1 MNNKNVEKN
10 THPTN
15 NYRKWLIG
23 ILICLVIVLIAWLVV
38 GHIQSKRNAEAEKF
52 NASHFNSH
60 VAIYD
65 VPVGKLTVKK
75 ATAKINEKAK
85 NSAVLNDD
93 EVILK
98 KNSDK
103 VITLSLIHI

>member
-1 MNNKNVEKN
+1 MLSNCFNS
-10 THPTN
+10 
-15 NYRKWLIG
+15 
-23 ILICLVIVLIAWLVV
+23 LVGSWTYPV
-38 GHIQSKRNAEAEKF
+38 KRNAEAEKF

-85 NSAVLNDD
+85 NSAVLNGD

-103 VITLSLIHI
+103 VITNKKSSLTLKSNILAILVVKSGTFRILSS

>member
-38 GHIQSKRNAEAEKF
+38 GC
-52 NASHFNSH
+52 
-60 VAIYD
+60 
-65 VPVGKLTVKK
+65 
-75 ATAKINEKAK
+75 
-85 NSAVLNDD
+85 
-93 EVILK
+93 
-98 KNSDK
+98 
-103 VITLSLIHI
+103 